1 MKFVVIGS
9 IKESASMFP
18 PSLVRQ
24 LVEAD
29 PAVISQQKKAGKLLE
44 IYWIPGWNRGIAI
57 REAKSAEEIY
67 RDIADMPCSILTNN
81 EVYPLADYSEI
92 NKAMVERLKIVE
104 KMMPTPPK

>member
-1 MKFVVIGS
+1 MKFLVIGT

-29 PAVISQQKKAGKLLE
+29 PAVISQQKKGGKLLE
-44 IYWIPGWNRGIAI
+44 IYWIPGWNRGMSI

-67 RDIADMPCSILTNN
+67 RDIAEMPCSIMTNH
-81 EVYPLADYSEI
+81 EVYPLADYNEI
-92 NKAMVERLKIVE
+92 NKAMVERLKIAE
-104 KMMPTPPK
+104 KMMPAPTK